1 MAPTQEEIFDSP
13 SGWVAKHIRRYVETD
28 GEEGHRWRGV
38 NTLLLTTRGRRSG
51 KLRRTALIYGRDADR
66 YLVVGSQGGADEH
79 PFWYRNLVEN
89 HDVEV
94 QVGADTFPA
103 RARTATAE
111 EKLACCQ
118 PDPDSPANVTV
129 ASCVPAEFQSVPVW
143 VPVFAADGR
152 KRTGPKSSNGARWC
166 AWW

>member
-51 KLRRTALIYGRDADR
+51 KLRRTALIYGRDGDR
-66 YLVVGSQGGADEH
+66 YLIVGSQGGADQH

-89 HDVEV
+89 PDVEV

-103 RARTATAE
+103 RAQTATAE
-111 EKLACCQ
+111 EKQKLWRIMTSIW
-118 PDPDSPANVTV
+118 PDYDAYQAKT
-129 ASCVPAEFQSVPVW
+129 EREIPV
-143 VPVFAADGR
+143 VILERRPG
-152 KRTGPKSSNGARWC
+152 
-166 AWW
+166 